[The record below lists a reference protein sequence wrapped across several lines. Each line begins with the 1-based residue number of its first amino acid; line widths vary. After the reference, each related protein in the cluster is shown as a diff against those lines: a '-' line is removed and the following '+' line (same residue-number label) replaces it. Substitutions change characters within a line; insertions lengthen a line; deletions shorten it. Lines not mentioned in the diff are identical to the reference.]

1 MSSFRRVA
9 ACTLANVTV
18 ALPALPANPALFD
31 LPTKPLA
38 PKHWNTR
45 TELHGE
51 NPDEKMRECQVQ
63 RILFVLQYPVALTL
77 TAPARGSAPV
87 ALTLTA
93 VTLTLTAPARG
104 FALYEDPN

>member
-1 MSSFRRVA
+1 MTGVSSFRHVA

-18 ALPALPANPALFD
+18 ALPALPVNPAFFD

-45 TELHGE
+45 KELHGE

-63 RILFVLQYPVALTL
+63 RILFVLQDPVALTL
-77 TAPARGSAPV
+77 TAPV

-104 FALYEDPN
+104 FTLYEEPNWS